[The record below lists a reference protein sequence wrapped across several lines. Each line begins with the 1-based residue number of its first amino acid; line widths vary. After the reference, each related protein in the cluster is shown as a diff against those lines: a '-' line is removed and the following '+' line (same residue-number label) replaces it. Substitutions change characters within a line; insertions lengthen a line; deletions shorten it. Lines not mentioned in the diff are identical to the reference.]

1 MSHPQQPGLLNERT
15 KFYDLYVVERAAAE
29 TAALRRLPKTMNNL
43 DAALNLLP
51 HGAEFR
57 FLDRLVNLAAGQSG
71 AGEYQVR
78 GDEPFLRGHFP
89 GKPIFPGVLLVEAAA
104 QLAGVVAQS
113 DPKIPPLA
121 GLKLTA
127 LRNVKILGTAKPGEI
142 IQLEA
147 RITGR
152 LGNLVQA
159 QTTARVADAVVLTAE
174 LTLSGS

>member
-1 MSHPQQPGLLNERT
+1 MNHLD
-15 KFYDLYVVERAAAE
+15 K
-29 TAALRRLPKTMNNL
+29 ALS
-43 DAALNLLP
+43 LLP

-57 FLDRLVNLAAGQSG
+57 FLDRLVKLDPGHSG
-71 AGEYQVR
+71 EGEYLVR

-89 GKPIFPGVLLVEAAA
+89 GQPFFPGVLLVEATA

-127 LRNVKILGTAKPGEI
+127 LRNVKILGTAKPSDI

-147 RITGR
+147 RINGR

-159 QTTARVADAVVLTAE
+159 QATARVAGEIVLTAE